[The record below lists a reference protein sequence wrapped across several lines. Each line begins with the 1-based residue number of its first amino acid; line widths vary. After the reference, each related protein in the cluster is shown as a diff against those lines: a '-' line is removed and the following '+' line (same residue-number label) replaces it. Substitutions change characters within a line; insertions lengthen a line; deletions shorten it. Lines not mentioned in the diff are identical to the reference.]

1 MEGQL
6 VVGTGQ
12 GGLHE
17 LLVPGTHKSPEM
29 DQVAAMF
36 FPASFLLITSHMLEL
51 RGMFSCA
58 SLLPGSS
65 EEQTSQFRALEQPS
79 LGSRPAVPLAAL

>member
-6 VVGTGQ
+6 VLGMGQ

-17 LLVPGTHKSPEM
+17 LLVPGTHKSPET

-51 RGMFSCA
+51 KRHVFVCIS
-58 SLLPGSS
+58 
-65 EEQTSQFRALEQPS
+65 
-79 LGSRPAVPLAAL
+79 PARKL